1 MSDLNL
7 TRRQLQAIVAVAEL
21 RNISHAAVQL
31 AVSQPS
37 LSRVITRIEND
48 LATPLFIRDSTGV
61 SPTEA
66 GERLATRAA
75 EVLRQIDDMEDEIR
89 TLDGELR
96 GRVCVAMPDT
106 IGHTMF
112 LPLLDRFAN
121 EHPEVEIR
129 VMGAHPNNVPLAL
142 SAGDAD
148 VGIISSAHK
157 QEGLD
162 VRPLASEHLYLVG
175 PGGRAQG
182 GDIEL
187 SDVAKIPL
195 ALPGIQPGLRQVI
208 DRAFATRGL
217 KPNVVIE
224 VDSQDT
230 LVELIRD
237 GRAQSIMSYAGVL
250 RPERRGEV
258 VARRIVNPTMDREIG
273 TAFPNNR
280 SPTRLMRGVEEEL
293 HTLAHEVAPIARWA
307 IP

>member
-1 MSDLNL
+1 MSDVNL

-31 AVSQPS
+31 AVTQPS

-48 LATPLFIRDSTGV
+48 LATPLFIRDTTGV

-75 EVLRQIDDMEDEIR
+75 EVLRQIDDMEDELR

-121 EHPEVEIR
+121 THPDVEIR

-157 QEGLD
+157 QEGLV
-162 VRPLASEHLYLVG
+162 VRPMAAEHLYLVG
-175 PGGRAQG
+175 SGGRARH

-187 SDVAKIPL
+187 ADVAKIPL

-208 DRAFATRGL
+208 DRAFASKGL

-237 GRAQSIMSYAGVL
+237 GRAQSIMSYSGVL
-250 RPERRGEV
+250 RPKQRGEV
-258 VARRIVNPTMDREIG
+258 VARRIVNPTLDREIG

-280 SPTRLMRGVEEEL
+280 SPTHLMRGVEEEL
-293 HTLAHEVAPIARWA
+293 HQLAHELAPTARWT